1 MCVAIIIVI
10 SVFAI
15 IIFIISVFA
24 IIIFRQCVRWRSGNE
39 PGKSGERKL
48 ACGSLPAIAIIIL
61 ISVFATIISTSVCCY
76 YNFD

>member
-24 IIIFRQCVRWRSGNE
+24 IIIFRQCFRWRSGNE

-48 ACGSLPAIAIIIL
+48 ACGSLPAIAIIIPNL
-61 ISVFATIISTSVCCY
+61 SRSQLFRVSFCFSLR
-76 YNFD
+76 F